1 MKIKRN
7 IVKRLT
13 AGILTGAV
21 NGLFGGG
28 GGMQN
33 LMKQAQQMQQKL
45 QEAQQQLEELEVTGS
60 ASGDMVRVTV
70 NGKKTVL
77 SINIKPEACDPDDVE
92 MLEDLV
98 MAAINDAYTK
108 AQAEED
114 RLMAPFAAMK
124 GLL

>member
-1 MKIKRN
+1 MGNKYGYN
-7 IVKRLT
+7 G
-13 AGILTGAV
+13 AGG
-21 NGLFGGG
+21 GHGGGFGG

-45 QEAQQQLEELEVTGS
+45 QEAQQELEELTVTGS
-60 ASGDMVRVTV
+60 ASGGLVEVV
-70 NGKKTVL
+70 CNGKKVIQ
-77 SINIKPEACDPDDVE
+77 SVKIKPEACDPDDVE

-98 MAAINDAYTK
+98 LASINDAYAK

-114 RLMAPFAAMK
+114 RLLAPFGAMK

>member
-1 MKIKRN
+1 MGNKYGYN
-7 IVKRLT
+7 G
-13 AGILTGAV
+13 AGG
-21 NGLFGGG
+21 GFGGG

-108 AQAEED
+108 TQAEED

>member
-1 MKIKRN
+1 MGNKYGYN
-7 IVKRLT
+7 G
-13 AGILTGAV
+13 AGG
-21 NGLFGGG
+21 GFGG

-45 QEAQQQLEELEVTGS
+45 QEAQQQLEELEVTGT
-60 ASGDMVRVTV
+60 ASGGLVEVTC
-70 NGKKTVL
+70 NGKKAIT
-77 SINIKPEACDPDDVE
+77 SINIKPDACDPDDVE

-98 MAAINDAYTK
+98 LAAINDAYAK